1 MKKTGYHHGH
11 LEEAL
16 LDVGLREAKVNGPR
30 NLGVTQLAKK
40 VNVSAMAI
48 YRHFPNGESLRASI
62 SQQAREELARQ
73 MLKAIEK
80 ETDLKRRFQAIGRTY
95 IEFALKEPGLYSVAF
110 LACYEDPKRE
120 DNPSIWNILQEG
132 ILEICNAGLITSEE
146 IPNVAALAWA
156 TVHGYAELAGM
167 SDPYRPKPTKKNIDD
182 LLDRAWMGIISKG

>member
-16 LDVGLREAKVNGPR
+16 LEAGIREARSSGPR

-62 SQQAREELARQ
+62 SQQAREELGRQ
-73 MLKAIEK
+73 MLKALAK
-80 ETDLKRRFQAIGRTY
+80 ETDVKKRFQAIGRTY
-95 IEFALKEPGLYSVAF
+95 IEFGLKEPGLFSVAF
-110 LACYEDPKRE
+110 LDCHENPKRE
-120 DNPSIWNILQEG
+120 DNPSIWKILEEG
-132 ILEICNAGLITSEE
+132 ILEICNAGLIEPEE

-156 TVHGYAELAGM
+156 AVHGYVEIAGL
-167 SDPYRPKPTKKNIDD
+167 SEPYGPKPTKKNIDD
-182 LLDRAWMGIISKG
+182 LLDRAWMGIVS